1 MMQQTFK
8 PLYTSKSGG
17 ALRYVCYCTVLLV
30 GGVTPMPD
38 ILLWYR
44 VNKKNK
50 KKLMRVFKFHANSQG
65 VKQTLEPKGY
75 PRIREPKENLNLF
88 PL

>member
-1 MMQQTFK
+1 
-8 PLYTSKSGG
+8 
-17 ALRYVCYCTVLLV
+17 
-30 GGVTPMPD
+30 MPD

-65 VKQTLEPKGY
+65 VKKTLEPNGY
-75 PRIREPKENLNLF
+75 PKKRRQKKICIFSLYDYVRWQERLAVSAVSAKETIVFHLL
-88 PL
+88 